1 MMASPA
7 PSDCGTF
14 TTSSS
19 SDYEMD
25 SANHGTRCD
34 LCSSSVFLPRM
45 VSCHHTLCQPCM
57 ERALHETGAAHC
69 PLCPLD
75 IYLGGHDV
83 SELNQRTR
91 RDVFSDW
98 FGESDVVQCTACKVK
113 DATASAICFDCGHF
127 LCGNCVM
134 AHRFMNRF
142 KGHRVMSLEHL
153 QLNTDK
159 GPMPDKPDICPQHSN
174 KVLDH
179 FCTTCSKP
187 VCSDCILEHNEGHV
201 CKPLTDVADDHI
213 DSLRHLLANAKH
225 KIDHLRA
232 LTKRA
237 AHNSSALLSQHR
249 ASSSGINDT
258 FSFFSSMLDR
268 RRTEAMIELHETF
281 NSKQVAI
288 STLAQQIQNTTHTLN
303 QGVQYIDKV
312 LQHSSVT
319 ATLLIKKHLEEHF
332 QNLFSYLPSL
342 QNGQLSE
349 INFVSDYQTIQA
361 ELRANFGFVRHGCEM
376 LQMTTQKFQS
386 AGRVNN
392 IY

>member
-1 MMASPA
+1 MASPT

-25 SANHGTRCD
+25 SAYHGTRCD
-34 LCSSSVFLPRM
+34 LCSSSVCLPRM
-45 VSCHHTLCQPCM
+45 LSCHHTFCQPCM

-83 SELNQRTR
+83 SELNQPAR
-91 RDVFSDW
+91 RDVFSGW
-98 FGESDVVQCTACKVK
+98 SGASDVVHCTGCKIK
-113 DATASAICFDCGHF
+113 DATASAICFDCGNF

-134 AHRFMNRF
+134 AHQFMNRF
-142 KGHRVMSLEHL
+142 KGHRVMSLGHL
-153 QLNTDK
+153 QGDTDK
-159 GPMPDKPDICPQHSN
+159 GSMSDKPDMCLQHSN

-179 FCTTCSKP
+179 FCSTCAKP
-187 VCSDCILEHNEGHV
+187 VCSDCILEHNEGHA

-237 AHNSSALLSQHR
+237 AHNSSALVSQHR
-249 ASSSGINDT
+249 NSTSGINAT
-258 FSFFSSMLDR
+258 FAFYSSMLDR
-268 RRTEAMIELHETF
+268 RRTEAMIELHQTF
-281 NSKQVAI
+281 NTKQVAI
-288 STLAQQIQNTTHTLN
+288 STQAQQIQNTTHTLS

-312 LQHSSVT
+312 LTHSSVT
-319 ATLLIKKHLEEHF
+319 ATLLMKRYLDEHF

-342 QNGQLSE
+342 QNGQHSE
-349 INFVSDYQTIQA
+349 INFVSDYQTIQTD
-361 ELRANFGFVRHGCEM
+361 LQANFGFVRQGCEM
-376 LQMTTQKFQS
+376 LQMTAQKFQS